1 MEEALTIFGP
11 IQSSEVQDLHSRV
24 KQLED
29 MIARMLRQ
37 YAIWHP
43 EDVTVPTPYGD
54 MDYEHAVKE
63 YLRGRID
70 LAGPIFPKNP
80 REAIEVLNKI
90 KQERLRSKKK
100 S

>member
-1 MEEALTIFGP
+1 
-11 IQSSEVQDLHSRV
+11 
-24 KQLED
+24 

-43 EDVTVPTPYGD
+43 EDVTVPTFYGD

-70 LAGPIFPKNP
+70 LAGPIFPKTP
-80 REAIEVLNKI
+80 KEAMEILEKIRREKLKNK
-90 KQERLRSKKK
+90 KRR
-100 S
+100 